1 MKALVAASATLGLLA
16 CSGPSAPRTIL
27 EEESVS
33 FTELSDYDIEH
44 EIGAAVLTS
53 DNAKKKRSS
62 IIIRSVR
69 YDERHDRT
77 PEAMLEATGLA
88 LAAMPNAEVSDATPV
103 DHSEYTAMRF
113 DVTFRPHKK
122 RNSYQRTHVVLFA
135 EDHVYHVLHTAPK
148 GHLADAAKD
157 FNRVVASLEEE
168 I

>member
-1 MKALVAASATLGLLA
+1 MRSALALSAALGLLA

-33 FTELSDYDIEH
+33 FTELADYKIEH
-44 EIGAAVLTS
+44 QRGAAVLTT
-53 DNAKKKRSS
+53 DDAKKRRSS
-62 IIIRSVR
+62 IVIRSVR

-77 PEAMLEATGLA
+77 PEAVLEATGEA
-88 LAAMPNAEVSDATPV
+88 LAAMPNAEVSDAV
-103 DHSEYTAMRF
+103 AIDHPSHTAMRF

-122 RNSYQRTHVVLFA
+122 RRGYQRTHVVVFA

-148 GHLADAAKD
+148 GHLGDAAKD
-157 FNRVVASLEEE
+157 FERVVDSLEEE